1 MFCQYKISICVCFY
15 KDKKNKLLIWES
27 YVGWSISLNK
37 KINTFYLC
45 FGLITLCMCWLKHTF
60 DVGYILLYIDIEII
74 LVLKVFKDGDLPQ
87 FIPQHN
93 ECLPVETFENTPLP
107 LHFNIAACNS

>member
-1 MFCQYKISICVCFY
+1 M
-15 KDKKNKLLIWES
+15 
-27 YVGWSISLNK
+27 
-37 KINTFYLC
+37 
-45 FGLITLCMCWLKHTF
+45 
-60 DVGYILLYIDIEII
+60 YILLYIDIQIVH
-74 LVLKVFKDGDLPQ
+74 VLKVFKDGDLPQ